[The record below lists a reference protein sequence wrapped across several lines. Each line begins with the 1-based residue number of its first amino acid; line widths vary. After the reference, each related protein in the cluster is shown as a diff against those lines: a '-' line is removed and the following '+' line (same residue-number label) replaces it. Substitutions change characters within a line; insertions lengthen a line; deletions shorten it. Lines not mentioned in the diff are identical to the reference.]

1 MLNSVAIG
9 RRLARRAVAWQLA
22 AMALVALAFLARGPS
37 AALAAGLGAA
47 AVAGA
52 AWLSARIALG
62 GGVAPA
68 AEAMLRMFA
77 GIVAKWVVVVV
88 VLVVAVWPL
97 SLPAVPL
104 AVGAVV
110 ALLVQF
116 AAMLS
121 PR

>member
-1 MLNSVAIG
+1 MLNSVATG
-9 RRLARRAVAWQLA
+9 RRLARRAMAWQLA
-22 AMALVALAFLARGPS
+22 TVALLALAFLARGPS

-77 GIVAKWVVVVV
+77 GIVAKWVVVGV

-97 SLPAVPL
+97 SLPPAPL
-104 AVGAVV
+104 AVGVVV

-116 AAMLS
+116 AAMLA
-121 PR
+121 RR